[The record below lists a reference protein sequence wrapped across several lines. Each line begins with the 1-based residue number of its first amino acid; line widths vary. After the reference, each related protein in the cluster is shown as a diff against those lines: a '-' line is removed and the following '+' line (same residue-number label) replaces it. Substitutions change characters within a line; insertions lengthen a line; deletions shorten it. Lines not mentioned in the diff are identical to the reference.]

1 MGAGATSASGGQ
13 GFTLSCHRAV
23 PLAEGEREARR
34 FLRRFGLVQSVASLV
49 GAFDVFV
56 LLLWIL
62 PSPAVPA
69 ALEDDLNRL
78 TVAFFAAG
86 LPILMVLANWW
97 GWRLAAPLRRALAA
111 DAPPDPPTR
120 AAVLRYPLTTAAM
133 DAAIWALG
141 SLGALVAFS
150 VVISLEMAVH
160 VASVIAM
167 GGLTTVAV
175 TYLLGER
182 MMRPVIARA
191 LSFDPPQAPVG
202 PGVRGRLVLAW
213 LLATGVPLAGLA
225 WIGLVAMFE
234 PGVSEEQVAT
244 SVLALAAAAGASGL
258 IATVLVAKSVA
269 EPLTSVRRALARIE
283 AGDLDAR
290 VEINDVSEVG
300 LLQSGFNEMAVGLR
314 DRERL
319 RDLFGRHVGEDVARQ
334 AMQTGEQIVLGGEV
348 RDVAVL
354 FIDLLGSTSM
364 AASQPPGEV
373 VATLNRFF
381 SVVVVEVGRHG
392 GFVNKFEGDGAL
404 CVFGAPVD
412 HEEAPGAA
420 LAAARALRHRLD
432 RDLPELDAAMGLSC
446 GPAVAGNV
454 GAEHRFEYTVIGD
467 PVNEAARLCEIA
479 KRRPER
485 TVACRTML
493 QDVGD
498 EEARFWRT
506 GEELTLRGRPAPTQL
521 ALPA

>member
-1 MGAGATSASGGQ
+1 MGAGATSAPRQQTFALRCGRG
-13 GFTLSCHRAV
+13 V
-23 PLAEGEREARR
+23 PLADGEREARR
-34 FLRRFGLVQSVASLV
+34 FLWRFGAVQSLASTV
-49 GAFDVFV
+49 GAIDVFV

-62 PSPAVPA
+62 PAPEVSA
-69 ALEDDLNRL
+69 ALETDLERL
-78 TVAFFAAG
+78 MILFFAAG
-86 LPILMVLANWW
+86 LPVLIAFANAL
-97 GWRLAAPLRRALAA
+97 GWALSGSMRRALAA
-111 DAPPDPPTR
+111 DGPPDAATR
-120 AAVLRYPLTTAAM
+120 AAVLRYPLTMAAM

-141 SLGALVAFS
+141 ALTSLVVFALVVS
-150 VVISLEMAVH
+150 VEMGAH

-167 GGLTTVAV
+167 GGLTTVALS
-175 TYLLGER
+175 YLLGER

-191 LSFDPPQAPVG
+191 LAVDPPSQPVG

-213 LLATGVPLAGLA
+213 VLATGVPLAGLA
-225 WIGLVAMFE
+225 WIGLIALVE
-234 PGVSEEQVAT
+234 ESVSDRQVAV
-244 SVLALAAAAGASGL
+244 SVLALAAAAGTSGL
-258 IATVLVAKSVA
+258 IATLLVAKSVA

-283 AGDLDAR
+283 SGDLDTQ
-290 VEINDVSEVG
+290 VQVDDVSEVG
-300 LLQSGFNEMAVGLR
+300 LLQSGFNEMAAGLR
-314 DRERL
+314 ERERV
-319 RDLFGRHVGEDVARQ
+319 RDLFGRHVGEDVARF
-334 AMQTGEQIVLGGEV
+334 ALGTDEQIVLGGEV

-364 AASQPPGEV
+364 AATQPPQEV

-381 SVVVVEVGRHG
+381 SVVVDEVGRHG

-412 HEEAPGAA
+412 LDGAPIAA
-420 LAAARALRHRLD
+420 LAAARSLRERL
-432 RDLPELDAAMGLSC
+432 RRELPEVDAAMGLSC

-485 TVACRTML
+485 TVACRSML
-493 QDVGD
+493 ADASD
-498 EEARFWRT
+498 AEARFWKT
-506 GEELTLRGRPAPTQL
+506 GEELTLRGRPEPTQL